1 MAFGDFSLKDV
12 KTRFGLSTVEGAD
25 VFASVPPIEPGSRL
39 REHLDEFTRLAIAVN
54 TEKIKSELLVAPVL
68 AEVWVRL
75 RSRVALFSG
84 TEFPADP
91 SNGLNG
97 FCDYVL
103 CRSAEQQFISAPV
116 MMIAE
121 AKNDAPKNGLGQCAA
136 AMVGARIFN
145 EREGTSTPII
155 YGAATTGVL
164 WQFLKLEGSELFIDD
179 PEYHISQVARIL
191 GVLHYVM
198 TDPASTSSG

>member
-12 KTRFGLSTVEGAD
+12 KVKFDLRTIEER
-25 VFASVPPIEPGSRL
+25 VFESVPDVPPAERL
-39 REHLDEFTRLAIAVN
+39 VSLLRDYRSLATAIHTPKANAEFLT
-54 TEKIKSELLVAPVL
+54 APVL
-68 AEVWVRL
+68 AEVWLSFRF
-75 RSRVALFSG
+75 RISLFSG
-84 TEFPADP
+84 TDFPADP

-97 FCDYVL
+97 FCDFVL
-103 CRSAEQQFISAPV
+103 CRSSEQQFISAPV

-145 EREGTSTPII
+145 EREGTPTPII

-191 GVLHYVM
+191 GILHYIM
-198 TDPASTSSG
+198 ADPASTSSG